1 MALLVSD
8 RFLICRVLS
17 RRPAIAIS
25 DANRQITGI
34 ATITVP
40 RWRIGRSVH
49 ANWRQRS
56 SKYFTDIEGE
66 SLLPVYRFLA
76 IYAMGKFVFFI
87 GYPWRLTVET
97 RLDSCASYLLT

>member
-1 MALLVSD
+1 M
-8 RFLICRVLS
+8 
-17 RRPAIAIS
+17 PAIAIS
-25 DANRQITGI
+25 EANRQITGI

-49 ANWRQRS
+49 TNWRQRS

-76 IYAMGKFVFFI
+76 IYARDKFVLFI
-87 GYPWRLTVET
+87 WRALET
-97 RLDSCASYLLT
+97 NRGN